1 VALCAE
7 SAEYRLVTTSNHNS
21 PDAFEHDDLV
31 MDDLVRQ
38 TLDLESFEQDVHAQ
52 PAPLRLASPVTVVA
66 PRRTLSLWLGA
77 GLAAAAAV
85 TFAVVMMQP
94 TAKPV
99 KPIAM
104 QDTSAPSTDVAASV
118 TEDAE
123 PSEAVI
129 TTVASHVVRDDDLQ
143 QFADI
148 DPDIAT
154 GLPSLGSQRS
164 VVLAV
169 YQGDADPACDCL
181 AWSVEAPGDW
191 EQTKA
196 GVLEQV
202 LRQPCMREASSLTLV
217 KITGP
222 RVLLPFH
229 DNDARELARCVPQSN
244 CDEACAFQAA
254 SECVPSDVH
263 VQTRT
268 IEWASR

>member
-1 VALCAE
+1 M
-7 SAEYRLVTTSNHNS
+7 TTSNHNS
-21 PDAFEHDDLV
+21 PDRSEHDDLVSHDLV

-38 TLDLESFEQDVHAQ
+38 TFDLESFERDVHAQ

-66 PRRTLSLWLGA
+66 PRRHLSLWVGA

-85 TFAVVMMQP
+85 TFAIVMMQP
-94 TAKPV
+94 ATKPV
-99 KPIAM
+99 GPLAINEASSGPA
-104 QDTSAPSTDVAASV
+104 TVAADLV
-118 TEDAE
+118 PE
-123 PSEAVI
+123 PDPVQPI
-129 TTVASHVVRDDDLQ
+129 LTTVASHIVRDDDLQ

-169 YQGDADPACDCL
+169 YQGEADPACDCL

-191 EQTKA
+191 DQTKA
-196 GVLEQV
+196 GVLEQA
-202 LRQPCMREASSLTLV
+202 LRQPCMRDASALTLV

-229 DNDARELARCVPQSN
+229 DNDARELARCVPQTN

-254 SECVPSDVH
+254 SECVPGDVH